1 MNSNILIIGGTGKT
15 GRRIVEQL
23 QKKGIQPRIGSRQA
37 TPSFDWD
44 DKNTWIE
51 SLKGIEKMYIT
62 YYPDL
67 AVPGAKEAI
76 ESLTYLAKELGV
88 KKIVLLSG
96 KGEVEAEACEA
107 IVKNSGVDYTI
118 VRASWFNQNWSES
131 FFLDPILSGEVALP
145 MSNVLIPFVDANDIA
160 EVAATVLL
168 DNNYNGKTIEVTGPE
183 LITFKDII
191 HTISTV
197 TNRNL
202 SFHEITLQQYIE
214 GMRQMQLP
222 EDVIWLIEYLF
233 SNVLTNPNN
242 QKISNDIEQ
251 VLGRKARTFWNT
263 LKKLLIPKFGILLKL
278 SNNFFSKKVYSLLH
292 YLCFFNAH

>member
-15 GRRIVEQL
+15 GRRVVEQL

-96 KGEVEAEACEA
+96 KGEVEAEACET

-131 FFLDPILSGEVALP
+131 FFLDPILSEEVALP

-168 DNNYNGKTIEVTGPE
+168 DNDYNGKTIEVTGPE

-202 SFHEITLQQYIE
+202 TFHEITLEQYIE
-214 GMRQMQLP
+214 SMRQMQLP

-251 VLGRKARTFWNT
+251 VLGRKARTFLEYARETAETEVWST
-263 LKKLLIPKFGILLKL
+263 AEIIK
-278 SNNFFSKKVYSLLH
+278 
-292 YLCFFNAH
+292 

>member
-15 GRRIVEQL
+15 GRRVVEQL
-23 QKKGIQPRIGSRQA
+23 KKKDIQPRIGPRQA

-51 SLKGIEKMYIT
+51 SLKGIEKMHIT

-168 DNNYNGKTIEVTGPE
+168 DNDYNGKTIEVTGPE

-202 SFHEITLQQYIE
+202 TFHEITLEQYIE

-251 VLGRKARTFWNT
+251 VLGRKARTFLEYAKETAKTEVWST
-263 LKKLLIPKFGILLKL
+263 AEIIK
-278 SNNFFSKKVYSLLH
+278 
-292 YLCFFNAH
+292 